1 VVTDNAPPKPA
12 GAREAIVT
20 LSRPQP
26 LLTLEPLIEAVRAG
40 VESGGWTL
48 AGLQKTT
55 SHQFEGRWAG
65 DTSRSAYLFFHL
77 PSGPEWASLDVFLD
91 ETSEGLSGNLALVV
105 DACSL
110 DRLGDPRAALATLG
124 RLARSAVPRGHRAP
138 VTLRLRLQDGDRP
151 TGDAETEIRFKV
163 GIPPAALRG
172 GAAAVA
178 GLAVTAV
185 EAFRVILSDPSLRPF
200 LEE

>member
-1 VVTDNAPPKPA
+1 
-12 GAREAIVT
+12 VT
-20 LSRPQP
+20 LSQPQP

-77 PSGPEWASLDVFLD
+77 PSGPDWASLDVFLD
-91 ETSEGLSGNLALVV
+91 ETSQGLLGNLALVV
-105 DACSL
+105 EGCCL

-124 RLARSAVPRGHRAP
+124 HIARSAIPAEHRAP
-138 VTLRLRLQDGDRP
+138 VTLRLRLADGDQRP
-151 TGDAETEIRFKV
+151 GDAEAEIRFKL
-163 GIPPAALRG
+163 GIPPAALQG
-172 GAAAVA
+172 GAEAVA
-178 GLAVTAV
+178 ALAATAV
-185 EAFRVILSDPSLRPF
+185 DAFRVILADGSLRPF
-200 LEE
+200 LAE